1 MGIRL
6 LESIQS
12 VLYYSHMAHPF
23 EKIFEKALKKSS
35 PEENHVLSIA
45 ERLREKG
52 YAHDEILKVLSKLQN
67 SLIDDDEAEIVQD
80 AIDAFEIDL

>member
-1 MGIRL
+1 
-6 LESIQS
+6 
-12 VLYYSHMAHPF
+12 MAHPF

-35 PEENHVLSIA
+35 TSENHVLSIA
-45 ERLREKG
+45 ERLRQKG
-52 YAHDEILKVLSKLQN
+52 YAHDEILKVLNTLQN